1 MAGIKFTFTGDNQD
15 VLKKINQ
22 IQTELK
28 KVYNKQN
35 TNIDLSNGIDF
46 SLLGENFK
54 RLDQQSREAF
64 DSMSKDAQKYIQEI
78 QQNTLSLQQLEKMQ
92 AGLNSLFEDG
102 DIDLNTYIQSQ
113 ARLTVL
119 HEELS
124 KGINESRAALEAE
137 TTTTKIAAD
146 SIAGLHAK
154 VLMLTTDYMN
164 LSKAQR
170 EGMEGAALLKNLQET
185 QAQLDNASL
194 SMDRY
199 ASGAKSKFDSLGM
212 SVTQIARELPSL
224 AMGPQ
229 MFFLAISNNL
239 GSFQDALAAARKEYK
254 DTIAAGKDAIPVW
267 KQLLKSLTGAG
278 PILALITTLFV
289 AFGDDI
295 IEWVGKLIS
304 GKKEMKSF
312 LSVAQ
317 EMALGIRKGMKDVAA
332 STTELDVL
340 YKATQNHTRSLKERN
355 KAVDELQKKYPS
367 YFGNLSNEAVLAGK
381 AKDAYAK
388 LRGELVANAI
398 ARAQLDRMTDIAN
411 KREDVL
417 LKRRVQYNTYLK
429 AQQKINEA
437 SAALEEARQKR
448 AQQQGGD
455 DVWGYQVAKRT
466 KDLEKAQKQAE
477 KEKAAWQK
485 IVDEVQKYD
494 NTLSG
499 MAKNV
504 DVSALTNK
512 PGETDIKEIN
522 AYSDHLHRIAELQSK
537 SSRERIRLEVEL
549 TNQVEQARIDAMQ
562 DGFDKEQA
570 QRELNNKMELQT
582 IERQK
587 QDYINKIVD
596 IQRQIF
602 EAEENAKA
610 TKDKN
615 YKKRT
620 FNASSVSVDTSM
632 FNLLYGY
639 TQDRQ
644 ERDQMKAQE
653 ESWNEYLIKFGNYQQ
668 KRLAIIEK
676 YDKAIETA
684 TTAGDAAIL
693 EAEKN
698 KLLSDLD
705 IEVNKSTSAITK
717 LFGDMRE
724 RTVSDM
730 RTIADEAE
738 RAFQFLQS
746 GEWDEKKGVE
756 FGISKETFN
765 TIRKSPEELDKIRKG
780 IIELRREA
788 DQSDVA
794 FNKMATGLKKVFD
807 SGSNT
812 KKLKEGLADIEN
824 GLNDILQVGRFLS
837 DTLSNIGDSFGSDTL
852 NEIAEGVN
860 VAMGAL
866 ESGMQGAKAGAMFG
880 PIGAS
885 AGAAIGVV
893 SSLASSIAKI
903 HDAKNEKRIERL
915 QDQIENLD
923 RAYDKLGDS
932 IEKAYSKN
940 ASRLIEDQNKLLE
953 QQKVLIQQQ
962 IREEEDKKKTD
973 KGRIKDWKQQIE
985 DINKVIEDNK
995 EKAKDAI
1002 FGEDLKSAIDNFANA
1017 YADAWKSGED
1027 RAKSAKNVAR
1037 DIMRQMVTESIKSA
1051 IQSSKSMEDIR
1062 KKLQEFYADNVLSG
1076 WEQDYIYNMAE
1087 QLQKELDTKFGWAD
1101 NLMKDE
1107 KEGTSTSQDS
1117 TKRGFGTEMTHE
1129 DVGELSGRFTALQ
1142 MSGEESKNQ
1151 LVLLNQV
1158 TNALLAI
1165 NQQGYDNMLLQ
1176 MVQTNN
1182 YLEDIYGIQK
1192 KMWEKW
1198 TLKIDE
1204 MTRSINNAFG
1214 R

>member
-119 HEELS
+119 HDELS

-239 GSFQDALAAARKEYK
+239 GLFQDALAAARKEYK

-317 EMALGIRKGMKDVAA
+317 EMALGIRKGMKDAAA

-549 TNQVEQARIDAMQ
+549 TNQVEQARINAMQ

-570 QRELNNKMELQT
+570 QRELNNKIELQT

-632 FNLLYGY
+632 FDLLYGY
-639 TQDRQ
+639 TQGRQ

-668 KRLAIIEK
+668 KRQAIIEK
-676 YDKAIETA
+676 YNKAIETA
-684 TTAGDAAIL
+684 TTAGNAAIL

-705 IEVNKSTSAITK
+705 IETNKSTSAITK

-724 RTVSDM
+724 RTVSDL

-824 GLNDILQVGRFLS
+824 GLNDILQVGKFLS

-915 QDQIENLD
+915 QDQIEDLD

-973 KGRIKDWKQQIE
+973 KGRIKEWKQQIE

-1002 FGEDLKSAIDNFANA
+1002 FGEDLKSAIDDFANS

-1027 RAKSAKNVAR
+1027 RAKSAKNVVR

-1101 NLMKDE
+1101 NLVKDE
-1107 KEGTSTSQDS
+1107 KEGSSQDS

-1129 DVGELSGRFTALQ
+1129 DAGELSGRFTALH
-1142 MSGEESKNQ
+1142 MVGEESKTQ
-1151 LVLLNQV
+1151 LVLLNQI
-1158 TNALLAI
+1158 TNALLISADAGFNNI
-1165 NQQGYDNMLLQ
+1165 LLQ
-1176 MVQTNN
+1176 MIQTNS
-1182 YLEDIYGIQK
+1182 YLEDIYTIQK
-1192 KMWEKW
+1192 KMWEQW
-1198 TLKIDE
+1198 GSKIDE
-1204 MTRSINNAFG
+1204 VIRGINNAFG

>member
-102 DIDLNTYIQSQ
+102 DVDLNTYIQSQ

-239 GSFQDALAAARKEYK
+239 GPFQDALAAARKEYK
-254 DTIAAGKDAIPVW
+254 DMIAAGKDAIPVW
-267 KQLLKSLTGAG
+267 KQLLSSLKGSG

-312 LSVAQ
+312 LYVAQ
-317 EMALGIRKGMKDVAA
+317 EMALGIRKGMKDAAA

-477 KEKAAWQK
+477 KEKDVWQK
-485 IVDEVQKYD
+485 LVDEVQKYD

-512 PGETDIKEIN
+512 PGETDTKEIN

-549 TNQVEQARIDAMQ
+549 TNQVEQARINAMQ

-570 QRELNNKMELQT
+570 QRELNNKIELQT

-632 FNLLYGY
+632 FDLLYGY
-639 TQDRQ
+639 TQGRQ

-676 YDKAIETA
+676 YNKAIETA
-684 TTAGDAAIL
+684 TTAGNAAIL

-705 IEVNKSTSAITK
+705 IETNKSTSAITK

-724 RTVSDM
+724 RTVSDL

-824 GLNDILQVGRFLS
+824 GLNDILQVGKFLS

-915 QDQIENLD
+915 QDQIEDLD

-973 KGRIKDWKQQIE
+973 KGRIKEWKQQIE

-1002 FGEDLKSAIDNFANA
+1002 FGEDLKSAIDDFANS

-1027 RAKSAKNVAR
+1027 RAKSAKNVVR

-1107 KEGTSTSQDS
+1107 KEGSSQDS

-1129 DVGELSGRFTALQ
+1129 DAGELSGRFTALH
-1142 MSGEESKNQ
+1142 MVGEESKTQ
-1151 LVLLNQV
+1151 LVLLNQI
-1158 TNALLAI
+1158 TNALLISADAGFNNI
-1165 NQQGYDNMLLQ
+1165 LLQ
-1176 MVQTNN
+1176 MIQTNS
-1182 YLEDIYGIQK
+1182 YLEDIYTIQK
-1192 KMWEKW
+1192 KMWEQW
-1198 TLKIDE
+1198 GSKIDE
-1204 MTRSINNAFG
+1204 VIRGINNAFG